1 MPSVWELG
9 SDCVSERTSASIR
22 KDIAL
27 HACCQF
33 IRSPMKASDAI
44 LGTMD
49 RDALV
54 RKNEK
59 KMSDCMSR
67 LDAAAYDLGFYAYRS
82 LDIPSGRKFSDAIRD
97 KLMTLESAVRDEKE
111 LKKFCMDYE
120 QNKAELSFLDS
131 RLSESSVREK
141 ELSLRLG
148 AALYEQC
155 SFGLLDRSAFAPVYR
170 DAEKERNLESTA
182 PSGFIPKI
190 GTAIEKKKMEK
201 GKEARLMSYAELA
214 MLQSA
219 PVYGNPLEILSA
231 LKALSAESAAMRI
244 KRDKLSEYISGHR
257 GEYLK
262 ASKGG
267 LDTQRERV
275 RKCDDEARSSIVSYG
290 TYLYEKGPSWI
301 SESTPDD
308 VIAIIDK
315 MKFLRSQQA
324 AIASEREDIAKAA
337 KADDVQMMIEIEE
350 DKAAML
356 RKEKAD
362 IEREIAEIEAKI
374 AGLRGRLENLS
385 GRRL

>member
-1 MPSVWELG
+1 MRLIYEEYSELLIELCSRNRLFREG
-9 SDCVSERTSASIR
+9 FLEKIVRRTLDKSKTDGFRLFAE
-22 KDIAL
+22 A
-27 HACCQF
+27 AG
-33 IRSPMKASDAI
+33 PAI
-44 LGTMD
+44 LKRNPGIL
-49 RDALV
+49 RQDA
-54 RKNEK
+54 K
-59 KMSDCMSR
+59 
-67 LDAAAYDLGFYAYRS
+67 DAER
-82 LDIPSGRKFSDAIRD
+82 
-97 KLMTLESAVRDEKE
+97 EKE
-111 LKKFCMDYE
+111 LEKFCMDYE
-120 QNKAELSFLDS
+120 QNKAELSSLDS

-275 RKCDDEARSSIVSYG
+275 RKCDDEARSRIVRAAEIGAINSSDIVS
-290 TYLYEKGPSWI
+290 LY
-301 SESTPDD
+301 
-308 VIAIIDK
+308 
-315 MKFLRSQQA
+315 
-324 AIASEREDIAKAA
+324 REFKT
-337 KADDVQMMIEIEE
+337 
-350 DKAAML
+350 L
-356 RKEKAD
+356 
-362 IEREIAEIEAKI
+362 
-374 AGLRGRLENLS
+374 
-385 GRRL
+385 